1 MISDAPYWAA
11 TIALLAL
18 GTAAIHWAIA
28 STRNLRKE
36 TVK

>member
-1 MISDAPYWAA
+1 MAQGPYWAA
-11 TIALLAL
+11 AIALLAL

-36 TVK
+36 QP